1 MEGGA
6 AGPACGGRCPA
17 AAGGAPSCPRPL
29 ARLPLR
35 RTSSTLD
42 AMGELQEPWEG
53 RRAVRGWPGARSVLQ
68 EEVGALLQRVELALE
83 VAISWRLEVQEALE
97 AGGGNMALAS
107 KEPAPRCQSGS
118 SECMGL
124 QEPHTPSRRFNSAT
138 MPMRGRPSGCGTAHR
153 AAAPRYRLATDAPPA
168 ATQRRCCLRSL
179 LPRLPRTGAA
189 AVAPV
194 GAPVPLPLSGA
205 RPACSSGAS
214 AACFTLLAGPLM
226 LAGAAR
232 FRFCRDN
239 TVLEGEWKVLIW

>member
-83 VAISWRLEVQEALE
+83 VAISWRLEGEIWPLPPKNRLHA
-97 AGGGNMALAS
+97 ANPAPPNAWACKSPTRPPGGSIQQRCQCVGVPVVAAPHTAPPRHVTDWRQMRHPPPRSGGAVCAACCPGYPALAQRLWHLS
-107 KEPAPRCQSGS
+107 AHLCRC
-118 SECMGL
+118 
-124 QEPHTPSRRFNSAT
+124 PSA
-138 MPMRGRPSGCGTAHR
+138 AHVR
-153 AAAPRYRLATDAPPA
+153 HAAAAP
-168 ATQRRCCLRSL
+168 L
-179 LPRLPRTGAA
+179 LP
-189 AVAPV
+189 
-194 GAPVPLPLSGA
+194 
-205 RPACSSGAS
+205 AS
-214 AACFTLLAGPLM
+214 RCWQV
-226 LAGAAR
+226 R
-232 FRFCRDN
+232 
-239 TVLEGEWKVLIW
+239 